1 MRLESLVDA
10 WVSDWHRWAMH
21 VAAIEIAGRCMHAAA
36 IEIAVSPLFY
46 RHACNSFIAN
56 SIRLANATKR
66 AAQVL

>member
-1 MRLESLVDA
+1 
-10 WVSDWHRWAMH
+10 

>member
-10 WVSDWHRWAMH
+10 WVSDWHRWAMR
-21 VAAIEIAGRCMHAAA
+21 VAA